1 MSGENFYL
9 PHGLQIDSSHG
20 ASLSFYQGQVVEDNI
35 KEVFFVIFD
44 WNFKPVVGRVE
55 NICLGVGVK
64 YSDCW
69 SPFNLE
75 RVDGHEGT
83 GG

>member
-1 MSGENFYL
+1 M
-9 PHGLQIDSSHG
+9 
-20 ASLSFYQGQVVEDNI
+20 
-35 KEVFFVIFD
+35 IFD

-75 RVDGHEGT
+75 RDDGLDGT